1 MGDRRGKGGRRG
13 DRTADRAGG
22 PNMKRQLARWGM
34 VSNIVCALVL
44 SGSVAYADHLDVE
57 VVQPEQV
64 SAGDTVTLQVVVR
77 SAHSDEV
84 VSGATVVAKRQA
96 SIVGFSGEVEM
107 ASAVTGEDGIAVLS
121 WVERGSEA
129 ETVLVAYSAPSEDT
143 IESEP
148 LSVYMVGQG
157 PQLERSE
164 SGVDIPGLGAWV
176 LIGVL
181 VGIWAVIQFALVGP
195 VQVARLS
202 AGDGEGG
209 ENRTSAGST

>member
-1 MGDRRGKGGRRG
+1 
-13 DRTADRAGG
+13 
-22 PNMKRQLARWGM
+22 MKRRLARWGA
-34 VSNIVCALVL
+34 VSSIVCTLVL
-44 SGSVAYADHLDVE
+44 SGSAAYADHLDVE

-64 SAGDTVTLQVVVR
+64 GAGDTVTLQVVVR
-77 SAHSDEV
+77 SAHSREL
-84 VSGATVVAKRQA
+84 VSGATVEAKRRA
-96 SIVGFSGEVEM
+96 SIVGFSGEVEV
-107 ASAVTGEDGIAVLS
+107 ASAVTDENGIALLS

-129 ETVLVAYSAPSEDT
+129 ETVLVAYSAPGEDAL
-143 IESEP
+143 ESEP
-148 LSVYMVGQG
+148 LSVYMVGPG

-164 SGVDIPGLGAWV
+164 AGVDIPGLGAWV

-202 AGDGEGG
+202 ASDGEGG